1 MRARLVLAALVTAL
15 PFMAA
20 SPALAGGSVLDGQ
33 PAPEIR
39 LTEGINGAS
48 ASTTLAS
55 LRGKVVLVKFW
66 LTHCPVC
73 RASMPDFQALHDR
86 FGRSGVVCLSVV
98 IDNAAGVSPYVRE
111 QGFTFPVGCD
121 PQGGSSDRYGV
132 RHFPGNYVIGIDG
145 VVRASNG
152 FPRNVI
158 EEELRKYRV
167 VELGPV
173 PASMNAARDLVED
186 GDYGGALRTAEAL
199 LQDGA
204 APADVKA
211 AVARLVVLAQA
222 RQDIRFAR
230 AEALARSGAR
240 DKAIAEL
247 QRVAT
252 DFAGTSLE
260 ARAKERLAIAKG
272 RR

>member
-1 MRARLVLAALVTAL
+1 MRARLALAALVTAL
-15 PFMAA
+15 PFLVA
-20 SPALAGGSVLDGQ
+20 SPAQAGGNVLDGQ
-33 PAPEIR
+33 MAPEIR
-39 LTEGINGAS
+39 LTDGLNGVTA
-48 ASTTLAS
+48 ATTLAS

-66 LTHCPVC
+66 LTGCPHC
-73 RASMPDFQALHDR
+73 RATLPEYQALHDR

-98 IDNAAGVSPYVRE
+98 IDSAAGVTPYVRQ

-121 PQGGSSDRYGV
+121 PAGGSSDRYGV
-132 RHFPGNYVIGIDG
+132 RQFPGNYVIGIDG

-158 EEELRKYRV
+158 EEELRKFRV
-167 VELGPV
+167 AELGAV

-186 GDYGGALRTAEAL
+186 GDYGGALRAAEAL
-199 LQDGA
+199 LVGGT

-222 RQDIRFAR
+222 RQDIRFSR

-247 QRVAT
+247 QRIVT
-252 DFAGTSLE
+252 DFSGTSLE
-260 ARAKERLAIAKG
+260 ARANERLASAKG
-272 RR
+272 TR